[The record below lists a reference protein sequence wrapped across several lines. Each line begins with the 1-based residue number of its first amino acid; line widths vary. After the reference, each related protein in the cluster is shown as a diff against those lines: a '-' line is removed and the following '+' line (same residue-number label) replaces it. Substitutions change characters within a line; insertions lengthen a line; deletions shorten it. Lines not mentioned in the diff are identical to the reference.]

1 MDRLTNC
8 KNRFTVY
15 TCIKTSCCTN
25 IDNVYFLVKVKKK
38 KNLCIS
44 LYVNFSLIKSHLKI
58 FKNAINVRDISKI

>member
-38 KNLCIS
+38 KKKPVHFIVCKFFLNKKS
-44 LYVNFSLIKSHLKI
+44 SENF
-58 FKNAINVRDISKI
+58 